1 MPPYNSLRSVFLILL
16 TILVAACGGDGG
28 SGNSTATTT
37 TTPAATPAAFYGS
50 STRQY
55 TTGIPAYPVTPGDS
69 VVKTSA
75 IKRWSITPALPAG
88 LTFDSSTGVISGTP
102 TTISPTS
109 AYVVTGVSSAGQGYS
124 ANLSIGVTSNVL
136 LNLGHI
142 APMQFIQFDT
152 SHVLSEDVTGRWI
165 LWNYATAAQ
174 IASGG
179 AELPDEG
186 NGVPAVMALAGPTL
200 VIATLTGLELRSSA
214 TGAVAAEITAALKWW
229 KLATDG
235 SYVCGGNSSQLQC
248 WSPSGQLLF
257 SEAGDYNYS
266 IAHVFAAPSGL
277 LVALDNGV
285 IETVSSATWTS
296 SVGPPFQ
303 GTFYAWFVDGS
314 HFLTTEAT
322 SNAVY
327 EYSLASALEGSVSLP
342 SLQGLVGQGN
352 WIWTAQPSYATAP
365 DGDEYVASN
374 AVTIYP
380 VGSSATPAA
389 TLQLGGLLMPTDT
402 FIDSLSV
409 SGTSVTVVDLSGATP
424 AETSYSLPI
433 AVPGP
438 QQSALIAPP
447 PFMFVAFSPTQFM
460 ESGGSGFLVDGS
472 VPGAPRDFDYGA
484 IISIAGST
492 ARAVFTT
499 ASGNAFTYNSAT
511 NALENAAALA
521 SAPLAPDSQ
530 LSLSSDGSV
539 LAAIDTSGNVVVYS
553 LPGWTLINTLPAPIS
568 IVLSGSG
575 TTLGEASIYAIAS
588 AQSVPVTGGAATS
601 DPGPCMGS
609 AVSTSCP
616 IQVSPD
622 GTLAA
627 VASESLG
634 TMNYEVMD
642 SQNFIPPTSAISRNG
657 ALLATV
663 PGYPV
668 AWLDDSRLLVNSY
681 APILDMT
688 EVSYT
693 GATIYG
699 PTGTKLAA
707 PPIEEID
714 SLQVVS
720 SDLVYSQQSN
730 EVISLTSGASTW
742 VSQDPFGGPL
752 GPCQCGPEEPQW
764 GVFAGSAIVF
774 VSGNLVVAQPY

>member
-1 MPPYNSLRSVFLILL
+1 
-16 TILVAACGGDGG
+16 
-28 SGNSTATTT
+28 
-37 TTPAATPAAFYGS
+37 
-50 STRQY
+50 
-55 TTGIPAYPVTPGDS
+55 
-69 VVKTSA
+69 
-75 IKRWSITPALPAG
+75 
-88 LTFDSSTGVISGTP
+88 VISGTP
-102 TTISPTS
+102 TTNSPTS
-109 AYVVTGVSSAGQGYS
+109 AYVVTGVSSAGQRYS
-124 ANLSIGVTSNVL
+124 ANLSISVTSNIL
-136 LNLGHI
+136 LNLGHV

-165 LWNYATAAQ
+165 LWNYATVAQ
-174 IASGG
+174 IAGG
-179 AELPDEG
+179 VAQLRGVDG
-186 NGVPAVMALAGPTL
+186 DQNGIPAAMALAGPTV
-200 VIATLTGLELRSSA
+200 VIATVTGLELRSSA

-229 KLATDG
+229 ELATDG

-277 LVALDNGV
+277 VVALDNGV

-314 HFLTTEAT
+314 QFLTTDAT
-322 SNAVY
+322 SNTVY
-327 EYSLASALEGSVSLP
+327 EYSLASVLEGSVSLP

-365 DGDEYVASN
+365 DGDDYVVSN
-374 AVTIYP
+374 AVTLYR
-380 VGSSATPAA
+380 VGSSATPVA
-389 TLQLGGLLMPTDT
+389 TLQLGGLLMPAGT

-424 AETSYSLPI
+424 AETSYALPI

-438 QQSALIAPP
+438 QQSALAGPAP
-447 PFMFVAFSPTQFM
+447 FVFVAYSPTHFM
-460 ESGGSGFLVDGS
+460 ESAGSGFLVDGS
-472 VPGAPRDFDYGA
+472 VPGAPRNFDYGA

-499 ASGNAFTYNSAT
+499 ASGNAFSYTSAT
-511 NALENAAALA
+511 NALEDAAPLA
-521 SAPLAPDSQ
+521 SAPLASDSQ
-530 LSLSSDGSV
+530 LALSSDGSV

-553 LPGWTLINTLPAPIS
+553 LPGWTLINTLPAPYS

-575 TTLGEASIYAIAS
+575 TTLGEELANAK

-601 DPGPCMGS
+601 DPGPCLQ
-609 AVSTSCP
+609 VLVYFCP

-634 TMNYEVMD
+634 AMNYEAMD
-642 SQNFIPPTSAISRNG
+642 YENFFSPTTAVSRNG
-657 ALLATV
+657 TLLATV

-668 AWLDDSRLLVNSY
+668 AWLDDSRLLVNTY
-681 APILDMT
+681 ASCLD
-688 EVSYT
+688 SSQACYT

-730 EVISLTSGASTW
+730 EVISLTSGTSTW
-742 VSQDPFGGPL
+742 MSQDPFGGGGACCPTEPL
-752 GPCQCGPEEPQW
+752 W

>member
-1 MPPYNSLRSVFLILL
+1 
-16 TILVAACGGDGG
+16 
-28 SGNSTATTT
+28 
-37 TTPAATPAAFYGS
+37 
-50 STRQY
+50 
-55 TTGIPAYPVTPGDS
+55 

-75 IKRWSITPALPAG
+75 IKSWSITPALPAG

-102 TTISPTS
+102 TTNSPTS
-109 AYVVTGVSSAGQGYS
+109 AYVVTGVSSAGQRYS
-124 ANLSIGVTSNVL
+124 ANLSISVTSNIL
-136 LNLGHI
+136 LNLGHV

-165 LWNYATAAQ
+165 LWNYATVAQ
-174 IASGG
+174 IAGG
-179 AELPDEG
+179 VAQLRGVDG
-186 NGVPAVMALAGPTL
+186 DQNGIPAAMALAGPTV
-200 VIATLTGLELRSSA
+200 VIATVTGLELRSSA

-229 KLATDG
+229 ELATDG

-277 LVALDNGV
+277 VVALDNGV

-314 HFLTTEAT
+314 QFLTTDAT
-322 SNAVY
+322 SNTVY
-327 EYSLASALEGSVSLP
+327 EYSLASVLEGSVSLP

-352 WIWTAQPSYATAP
+352 WIWTDQPTYGTDP
-365 DGDEYVASN
+365 YGNPEVISN
-374 AVTIYP
+374 AVTLYR
-380 VGSSATPAA
+380 VGSSATPVA
-389 TLQLGGLLMPTDT
+389 TLQLGPLLVPAST
-402 FIDSLSV
+402 FIDSLSG
-409 SGTSVTVVDLSGATP
+409 SSLTVVDLSGATP
-424 AETSYSLPI
+424 VETSYSLPI
-433 AVPGP
+433 AVP
-438 QQSALIAPP
+438 PP
-447 PFMFVAFSPTQFM
+447 PNILLGPAPFVFVAFSPTHFM
-460 ESGGSGFLVDGS
+460 ESAGSGFLVDGS
-472 VPGAPRDFDYGA
+472 VPGAPRNFDYGA

-499 ASGNAFTYNSAT
+499 ASGNAFSYNSAT
-511 NALENAAALA
+511 NALEDAAPLA
-521 SAPLAPDSQ
+521 SAPLASDSQ
-530 LSLSSDGSV
+530 LALSSDGSV
-539 LAAIDTSGNVVVYS
+539 LAAIDTSGSVVVYS
-553 LPGWTLINTLPAPIS
+553 LPGWTLINTLPAPYS

-575 TTLGEASIYAIAS
+575 TTLGEELANAT
-588 AQSVPVTGGAATS
+588 AQSVPVTGGAATP
-601 DPGPCMGS
+601 DPSSCRQ
-609 AVSTSCP
+609 VFIYLCP

-634 TMNYEVMD
+634 AMDYELENIGEIY
-642 SQNFIPPTSAISRNG
+642 SPPTTAISRNG

-668 AWLDDSRLLVNSY
+668 AWLDDSRLLVNTY
-681 APILDMT
+681 ASCLDST
-688 EVSYT
+688 QACYT

-730 EVISLTSGASTW
+730 EVISLTSGTSTW
-742 VSQDPFGGPL
+742 MSQDPFGGGGACCPT
-752 GPCQCGPEEPQW
+752 EPQW

>member
-1 MPPYNSLRSVFLILL
+1 MTV
-16 TILVAACGGDGG
+16 LVTACGGGG
-28 SGNSTATTT
+28 GGGTSISS
-37 TTPAATPAAFYGS
+37 PAGEAADFYAS
-50 STRQY
+50 STYQY
-55 TTGIPAYPVTPGDS
+55 TTGIVAQPVMPNNTK
-69 VVKTSA
+69 VVDVSS
-75 IKRWSITPALPAG
+75 IKSWSISPALPAG
-88 LTFDSSTGVISGTP
+88 LALDSSNGSISGTP
-102 TTISPTS
+102 TVNSATS
-109 AYVVTGVSSAGQGYS
+109 AYVVTAVNSAGQLFS
-124 ANLSIGVTSNVL
+124 ANLAIGVTSNIL

-165 LWNYATAAQ
+165 LRNYATAAQ

-179 AELPDEG
+179 AELPDSG
-186 NGVPAVMALAGPTL
+186 NGVPAAMALAGPTL

-214 TGAVAAEITAALKWW
+214 TGVVAAEITAALEWW
-229 KLATDG
+229 KLASDG
-235 SYVCGGNSSQLQC
+235 SYVCGGTGSQLQC
-248 WSPSGQLLF
+248 WSPSGRVLF
-257 SEAGDYNYS
+257 SEAGDYPQLGNV
-266 IAHVFAAPSGL
+266 IAAPSGL
-277 LVALDNGV
+277 VVALGAAGYGV

-314 HFLTTEAT
+314 QFLTTDAT
-322 SNAVY
+322 TNTVY
-327 EYSLASALEGSVSLP
+327 EYSLASVLEGSVSLP

-352 WIWTAQPSYATAP
+352 WIWTAQPTDAIAP
-365 DGDEYVASN
+365 DGDPYVVSN
-374 AVTIYP
+374 AVTLYP

-389 TLQLGGLLMPTDT
+389 TLQLGGLLMPAGT

-409 SGTSVTVVDLSGATP
+409 SGSSVTVVDLSGATP
-424 AETSYSLPI
+424 IETSYSLPI

-438 QQSALIAPP
+438 QQSALIEPV

-460 ESGGSGFLVDGS
+460 ESTGSGFLVDGS
-472 VPGAPRDFDYGA
+472 VPGAPRNFDYGA
-484 IISIAGST
+484 IIGIAGST
-492 ARAVFTT
+492 AGAVFTT
-499 ASGNAFTYNSAT
+499 QSGDAFFYNSAT
-511 NALENAAALA
+511 NALEKTAAVA
-521 SAPLAPDSQ
+521 SDSQ
-530 LSLSSDGSV
+530 LALSSDGSV
-539 LAAIDTSGNVVVYS
+539 LAAVDTSGNVNVYS
-553 LPGWTLINTLPAPIS
+553 LPGWTLINTFPALGS

-575 TTLGEASIYAIAS
+575 STLGEASIYAHAS

-609 AVSTSCP
+609 AESTYCP
-616 IQVSPD
+616 IQVSPN

-627 VASESLG
+627 VASESLSTMYYFVNTEMYYYSPATAVSRDG
-634 TMNYEVMD
+634 T
-642 SQNFIPPTSAISRNG
+642 
-657 ALLATV
+657 LLATV

-668 AWLDDSRLLVNSY
+668 AWLDDSRLLVNTY
-681 APILDMT
+681 AQCSNGLPEMCY
-688 EVSYT
+688 S
-693 GATIYG
+693 GAAIYG
-699 PTGTKLAA
+699 PTGIKLAV
-707 PPIEEID
+707 PPIGEID